1 MYVLI
6 TGGFDPIHSGHIAAF
21 NKAASLGK
29 LIVGLNSDV
38 WLTRKK
44 GAFFLPY
51 SERRTI
57 IRSLSMVYYVLDS
70 WNDDDGTACQAISKF
85 YKEYGNRNEP
95 LAFVNGGDRTP
106 SGASEAEFDLCTSL
120 GIVSVF
126 GVGGGKT
133 ASSSTFLGDYV
144 EAMSKK

>member
-6 TGGFDPIHSGHIAAF
+6 TGGFDPTHSGHIAAF
-21 NKAASLGK
+21 NKAASIGK
-29 LIVGLNSDV
+29 LIVALNSDA

-44 GAFFLPY
+44 GTFFLPY

-57 IRSLSMVYYVLDS
+57 IRSLSMVYHVLDQ
-70 WNDDDGTACQAISKF
+70 WNDDDGTACLAISKF
-85 YKEYGNRNEP
+85 HKEYGNRNEP

-106 SGASEAEFDLCTSL
+106 SGVSDAEFELCTSL
-120 GIVSVF
+120 GIVSIF

-133 ASSSTFLGDYV
+133 ASSSAFLADYV
-144 EAMSKK
+144 EAISKK